1 MKKELEALGC
11 KVFVPRFPNPENPK
25 LSEWLKFF
33 DKYKNYLNKNSIVV
47 GHSMGVAFL
56 LRILEKHPAK
66 AAFFVASVTPGIK
79 NKYSWSMKTF
89 IDKEL
94 DWSKIKNHCKQFF
107 IYNSDNDP
115 YIPLSKAKELSENLG
130 SKLSIIKNAGH
141 FNEKAGYVK
150 FELLLNDV
158 KKVIAKDL

>member
-1 MKKELEALGC
+1 MNCNIFIIHGIYGNPKENWFPWMKKELEALGC

-89 IDKEL
+89 ISKEL

-115 YIPLSKAKELSENLG
+115 YIPLSKGKELAENLD
-130 SKLSIIKNAGH
+130 SKLIIVKCKYSIS
-141 FNEKAGYVK
+141 F
-150 FELLLNDV
+150 
-158 KKVIAKDL
+158 